1 MGIEYKEVFM
11 GNAMAVLLL
20 KGVFEDH
27 GIPFIEK
34 NEQAS
39 GVLAG
44 FVAGTAST
52 IKIAVPTAHQEAALM
67 LIADFRA
74 QLENA

>member
-1 MGIEYKEVFM
+1 MSSSYKEIFT

-20 KGVFEDH
+20 KGDFGDH
-27 GIPFIEK
+27 GIPFVEK
-34 NEQAS
+34 NEQVS

-44 FVAGTAST
+44 FAGGTSST
-52 IKIAVPTAHQEAALM
+52 IKIAVPQEFEEAALR

-74 QLENA
+74 QLESA

>member
-1 MGIEYKEVFM
+1 MDSNYKEVFM

-20 KGVFEDH
+20 KGVFGDH

-34 NEQAS
+34 NEQVS

-44 FVAGTAST
+44 FAGGTDST
-52 IKIAVPTAHQEAALM
+52 IKISVSEEFEAAALA
-67 LIADFRA
+67 LVADFRS
-74 QLENA
+74 QLESA